1 VSAVWTGEVD
11 REERKRER
19 KGISRVRVKFCNKIK
34 ILSISSVETGVP
46 RGKTSAVSPLLN

>member
-34 ILSISSVETGVP
+34 NSV
-46 RGKTSAVSPLLN
+46 N